1 MQTPLRLGREDV
13 ARSGGHP
20 ARAPQATGTRFRS
33 GLSEGRSLIR
43 EALTL
48 PPKFQATLWRR
59 FSDDRDLIG
68 LKVALLAGIGILV
81 ALIDLVA

>member
-20 ARAPQATGTRFRS
+20 TRATGTRFRS